1 MVVELRLLRRFFR
14 IPLRNIPLFYGAF
27 LFRKSAISI
36 FKILIDCPFWR
47 DDFENLFNKNYS
59 KKTKLN

>member
-1 MVVELRLLRRFFR
+1 MYGSCFW
-14 IPLRNIPLFYGAF
+14 IPLRHIPLFYGAC

-59 KKTKLN
+59 KRKKKNVTKFLN